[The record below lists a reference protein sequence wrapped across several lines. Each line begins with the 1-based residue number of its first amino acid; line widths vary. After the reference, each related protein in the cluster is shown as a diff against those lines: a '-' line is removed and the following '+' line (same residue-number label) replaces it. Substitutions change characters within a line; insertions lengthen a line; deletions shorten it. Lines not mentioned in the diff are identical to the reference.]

1 MMHLNRLNIYLRF
14 LLLKMRHEI
23 EVANFAQII

>member
-1 MMHLNRLNIYLRF
+1 MMHLNQPNIYLRH
-14 LLLKMRHEI
+14 LLIKMRYEI